1 MEYIATRYFISKFF
15 SLIKKDVKV
24 QLRIYDYSYY
34 SFYMLQLHMKKLFSN
49 KERYFILRLSHHF
62 ENYRIIH
69 SFRIKKDF
77 FFFLQ

>member
-49 KERYFILRLSHHF
+49 KERYFTFRSPLRKLSNNPF
-62 ENYRIIH
+62 ISN
-69 SFRIKKDF
+69 
-77 FFFLQ
+77 